1 MRWEEL
7 FRDLDG
13 EWEATSSA
21 GQLVEVAD
29 RTRTELA
36 RIALLDRLRA
46 SLGRPVRLHTVAGE
60 VAGELRRVARD
71 CVLVQGRVEVLVP
84 VTAVLGAEGLAAG
97 SVPGEL
103 VGEVDRRLGMA
114 SLLRAVARDRA
125 AVTVRRAGAS
135 SVHGTPQRVGAD
147 FLDLAVHPEGEP
159 PRRGTVTGQLVVPFA
174 AVAAV
179 RLPQ

>member
-1 MRWEEL
+1 MRWEKL
-7 FRDLDG
+7 FRDLEA
-13 EWEATSSA
+13 EWEAAASA
-21 GQLVEVAD
+21 DQLIEVAD

-36 RIALLDRLRA
+36 RITLLDRLRG
-46 SLGRPVRLHTVAGE
+46 SVGRSVRLQTVAGE
-60 VAGELRRVARD
+60 VAGDLRRVASD
-71 CVLVQGRVEVLVP
+71 CVLVRGRVELLVP
-84 VTAVLGAEGLAAG
+84 VAAVLGAEGLTDG
-97 SVPGEL
+97 SVPDSL

-125 AVTVRRAGAS
+125 AVTVQRAGAP

-147 FLDLAVHPEGEP
+147 FVDLAAHPEGEP
-159 PRRGTVTGQLVVPFA
+159 PRRGAITGHLVVPFA